1 MSKNFSHWP
10 VSDINHK
17 EEESFQLCHRLSKI
31 NVLLVFMVN
40 GHAFEPK
47 ILLCLMMEIA
57 GRSKDSQDLNL
68 NFQPFFE
75 LN

>member
-40 GHAFEPK
+40 GHEPK

-75 LN
+75 VN